1 MASSKKKNPNA
12 REQRRIRVQQV
23 IFSLVALMIIL
34 AMVIGLFVNY

>member
-1 MASSKKKNPNA
+1 MASSKKKNPNI

-23 IFSLVALMIIL
+23 IFSLIALMIIL